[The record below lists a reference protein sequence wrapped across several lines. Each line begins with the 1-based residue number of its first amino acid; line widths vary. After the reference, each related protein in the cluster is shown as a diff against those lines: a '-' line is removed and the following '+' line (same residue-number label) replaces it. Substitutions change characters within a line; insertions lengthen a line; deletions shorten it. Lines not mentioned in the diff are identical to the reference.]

1 MAEPERLSTVAVRSI
16 GCRTNQEEMT
26 ALSARLAE
34 EGYRLVDATS
44 EAQIIILNTCS
55 VTGATE
61 SKTRRFLKTLSED
74 APQAKICVTGC
85 LAQQD
90 PEKLLQSKGVTWVV
104 GNSCKNN
111 IAQLLRI
118 STGGIHTTSLSE
130 TASSALAVSST
141 VAAPDAP
148 GNQRTRFSVKIQEGC
163 DFRCSYCI
171 VPQLRGPS
179 RSARQ
184 EDIVAVCRE
193 AITLGYKELILT
205 GTHIGQFTGDG
216 DGSGLPG
223 LLVKLIGIDGDF
235 RIRLSSLDPRDCTDE
250 LLGLVGT
257 SDKICDHVHVS
268 LQSCSPDILSA
279 MQRPVDATLT
289 CLERLT
295 SFRNN
300 YPLTGI
306 GADLIVGF
314 PGETTGQFEETTRAA
329 EVLELSY
336 AHVFRF
342 SPRPG
347 TPAALL
353 TDTVPESEKTA
364 RSAILRDFVG
374 KSRSHFIKKVEP
386 VPQRIIVESVF
397 PVRGLTSNFLH
408 VELPGG
414 EVNCNTWMDVTVRA
428 APLRGRYYPAQPV
441 LRKVA

>member
-1 MAEPERLSTVAVRSI
+1 MAEPERFTTVAVRSI

-34 EGYRLVDATS
+34 EGYQVVDVTG

-61 SKTRRFLKTLSED
+61 SKTRRFLKTLSD
-74 APQAKICVTGC
+74 AAPQAKICVTGC

-90 PEKLLQSKGVTWVV
+90 PEMLLQSKGVSWVV

-111 IAQLLRI
+111 IAQLLRT
-118 STGGIHTTSLSE
+118 SPGGIHTTVLSD
-130 TASSALAVSST
+130 TASHALEVATT

-163 DFRCSYCI
+163 DFHCSYCI
-171 VPQLRGPS
+171 VPHLRGPS

-184 EDIVAVCRE
+184 EEVVAVCRK

-205 GTHIGQFTGDG
+205 GTHIGQFTDG
-216 DGSGLPG
+216 GGEGLAV
-223 LLVKLIGIDGDF
+223 LLEKLIGISGDF

-250 LLGLVGT
+250 LLGLVGA
-257 SDKICDHVHVS
+257 SGKICDHVHVS
-268 LQSCSPDILSA
+268 LQSCSPGILAA
-279 MQRPVDATLT
+279 MQRPVDATLA
-289 CLERLT
+289 CLERLKN
-295 SFRNN
+295 FRRN

-314 PGETTGQFEETTRAA
+314 PGETTGAFEETTGATEA
-329 EVLELSY
+329 LELSY

-347 TPAALL
+347 TAAACM
-353 TDTVPESEKTA
+353 TNTVPEPEKTT
-364 RSAILRDFVG
+364 RSAILRDLVG
-374 KSRSHFIKKVEP
+374 KSRSHFIKKIEP

-414 EVNCNTWMDVTVRA
+414 EVNCNTWMEVTVRA
-428 APLRGRYYPAQPV
+428 APLHGRYCPAQPV
-441 LRKVA
+441 LHKVA